1 MLLLLLQF
9 LFVFLAQHSE
19 GEARG
24 LLAGLLQGGLRL
36 GRACLAACVG
46 RAGAGAATSLSAGL
60 RCLDVPP
67 ILSSMILD
75 VDDVRVRGREARVHL

>member
-46 RAGAGAATSLSAGL
+46 RAGAGAATILSAGL

-67 ILSSMILD
+67 ILSGMILD
-75 VDDVRVRGREARVHL
+75 IDYVRIRGREARVHL